1 MGSTIIRFN
10 QQQRPD
16 CTQTANMYKHVD
28 TLRSYFRRS
37 HSTLVATNTARD
49 IGLMTRDL
57 LISAK
62 SIGIAMSMF
71 HCRSLPISRKNCPSP
86 THSPAQF
93 QQMHMCARACMHD
106 CAMPLEL
113 KRDCVP
119 VAVWMHSPRG
129 VPVIISVS
137 FNRASI
143 YQIAVESYTTLCGN
157 LYYTLFQA
165 AGSIQCR

>member
-1 MGSTIIRFN
+1 MDLINNSV
-10 QQQRPD
+10 
-16 CTQTANMYKHVD
+16 QTALRRQTCIKHVD

-71 HCRSLPISRKNCPSP
+71 HCRSLPISRKKCPSP

-129 VPVIISVS
+129 SQLLYRCHLIGPL
-137 FNRASI
+137 SI
-143 YQIAVESYTTLCGN
+143 K
-157 LYYTLFQA
+157 
-165 AGSIQCR
+165 